1 MTKKIED
8 IKLNIDIDAT
18 QAQRSIELLSKTLCN
33 LIDKCEGTVNK
44 QPHIRIEFDD
54 IDDTPRVFVDGVE
67 QQGLHRVELNWKS
80 DSTVGVRYR
89 IDYMDSLGRL
99 YGIGQ
104 GK

>member
-1 MTKKIED
+1 MNETY
-8 IKLNIDIDAT
+8 
-18 QAQRSIELLSKTLCN
+18 SINANK
-33 LIDKCEGTVNK
+33 K

-67 QQGLHRVELNWKS
+67 QQELYHVELNWNS
-80 DSTVGVRYR
+80 NSVIGGRYR
-89 IDYMDSLGRL
+89 IDSMDRLGRL

>member
-8 IKLNIDIDAT
+8 IKLNIDIDTT
-18 QAQRSIELLSKTLCN
+18 QAQHSMELLSKTLCN
-33 LIDKCEGTVNK
+33 LIDKCEGAVKK

-67 QQGLHRVELNWKS
+67 QQELYHVELNWNS
-80 DSTVGVRYR
+80 NSVIGSRYR
-89 IDYMDSLGRL
+89 IDSMDRLGRL

>member
-1 MTKKIED
+1 MTKKVGDVEIS
-8 IKLNIDIDAT
+8 IDIDTT
-18 QAQRSIELLSKTLCN
+18 QAHRGIELLRKELRN
-33 LIDKCEGTVNK
+33 LSDECTGTVKK

-80 DSTVGVRYR
+80 DSAVGVRYR
-89 IDYMDSLGRL
+89 IDSMDSLGHL